1 MSFLGYEAFYVNGSS
16 HSQGGGLEGPE
27 LRNDSVFSLYQKKWG
42 VKEWEKRSE
51 LNFAARL
58 SELIGIPH
66 TNEAESGGGTE
77 RVVRMAYN
85 WILENWDRK
94 DKIFLILENPDPSRF
109 EVYYRPLDEYFI
121 LNSTLNNDED
131 LATFG
136 SAVRKYYNESVES
149 ANEDKKLEFL
159 FLKWFSNHANV
170 RENWKKVERDFVGLY
185 SFCKQNGIKIFPMT
199 GNSVTFRDCFDKN
212 DIIKFGNDGKNY
224 DICSWAHNTK
234 QTIKDELDGEVEDMH
249 PGYFGHS
256 EYAKLLK
263 TFLEEKLKKK
273 VI

>member
-1 MSFLGYEAFYVNGSS
+1 MSFLGYETFYVNGCS

-27 LRNDSVFSLYQKKWG
+27 LRDDSVFSLYQKKWG
-42 VKEWEKRSE
+42 VKEWGSRSE

-85 WILENWDRK
+85 WILDNWDRK
-94 DKIFLILENPDPSRF
+94 DKIFLVLENPDSSRF

-121 LNSTLNNDED
+121 VNSTINSNED
-131 LATFG
+131 YAIFT
-136 SAVRKYYNESVES
+136 SAVRKYYNDSS
-149 ANEDKKLEFL
+149 QIASEDKQLEFL
-159 FLKWFSNHANV
+159 FVKWFNNHANIK
-170 RENWKKVERDFVGLY
+170 ENWKKVERDFVGLY
-185 SFCKQNGIKIFPMT
+185 SFCKWNGIKIFPMT

-212 DIIKFGNDGKNY
+212 DIIKFGNDEKNY
-224 DICSWAHNTK
+224 DICSWASNNQ
-234 QTIKDELDGEVEDMH
+234 QTIKDELDGEVSDKH
-249 PGYFGHS
+249 PGYFGHI

-263 TFLEEKLKKK
+263 TFLEKKLK
-273 VI
+273 